1 MYTMNKL
8 LLTSA
13 FVLMIGCSQAE
24 AGHTQGNGSCSD
36 EKIHYQ
42 NMYKKR
48 TDAPLYDQ
56 SVAMRDQ
63 ANAAQD
69 TAKCEELYI
78 EAIRMIKK
86 DSEGNYP
93 TE

>member
-1 MYTMNKL
+1 MQKL
-8 LLTSA
+8 ISIMLFGMLIA
-13 FVLMIGCSQAE
+13 CSKAE
-24 AGHTQGNGSCSD
+24 AGHSQGNGTCSD

-56 SVAMRDQ
+56 SVAMRDL

-78 EAIRMIKK
+78 EAIRMIKR

>member
-1 MYTMNKL
+1 MNKL
-8 LLTSA
+8 LLTA
-13 FVLMIGCSQAE
+13 LFGFVAACSTPAE
-24 AGHTQGNGSCSD
+24 AGHSQGNGTCSD
-36 EKIHYQ
+36 EKVHYQ

>member
-1 MYTMNKL
+1 MKKL
-8 LLTSA
+8 LLIMM
-13 FVLMIGCSQAE
+13 FGVLIACSKDAE
-24 AGHTQGNGSCSD
+24 AGHSQGNGTCSD
-36 EKIHYQ
+36 DKIHYQ

-48 TDAPLYDQ
+48 TDAPLWDQ
-56 SVAMRDQ
+56 SVAIRDQ

-69 TAKCEELYI
+69 TAKCEELYE
-78 EAIRMIKK
+78 EALRMIRR

>member
-1 MYTMNKL
+1 
-8 LLTSA
+8 
-13 FVLMIGCSQAE
+13 
-24 AGHTQGNGSCSD
+24 
-36 EKIHYQ
+36 
-42 NMYKKR
+42 MYKKR

-56 SVAMRDQ
+56 SVAMRDL

-69 TAKCEELYI
+69 TARCEELYI
-78 EAIRMIKK
+78 EAIRMIKR